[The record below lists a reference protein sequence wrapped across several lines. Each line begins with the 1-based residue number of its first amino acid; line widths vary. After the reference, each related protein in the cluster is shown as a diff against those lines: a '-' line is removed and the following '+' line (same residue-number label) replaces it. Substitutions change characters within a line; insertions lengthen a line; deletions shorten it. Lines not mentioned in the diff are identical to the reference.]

1 MGRITMAIDR
11 ELQKYYEDRFG
22 MMATQ
27 GWSDLMDDIE
37 EMIKSTDSIEGV
49 DDEKKLQFRK
59 GELNMLKWMK
69 SIKSISEQAYEEL
82 NNEST

>member
-69 SIKSISEQAYEEL
+69 SIKSVSEQAYEEL

>member
-11 ELQKYYEDRFG
+11 ELQKYYEERFG

-69 SIKSISEQAYEEL
+69 SIKSISEQTYEEL
-82 NNEST
+82 NNESN

>member
-1 MGRITMAIDR
+1 MAIDR

>member
-1 MGRITMAIDR
+1 MAVDR

-27 GWSDLMDDIE
+27 GWLDLMDDIE
-37 EMIKSTDSIEGV
+37 EMIKSTNSIEGV
-49 DDEKKLQFRK
+49 DDEKNLHFRK

-69 SIKSISEQAYEEL
+69 SIKSVSEQAYEEL
-82 NNEST
+82 NNESN

>member
-82 NNEST
+82 NNESN

>member
-1 MGRITMAIDR
+1 MGRITMAVDR

-27 GWSDLMDDIE
+27 GWLDLMDDIE
-37 EMIKSTDSIEGV
+37 EMIKSTNSIEGI
-49 DDEKKLQFRK
+49 DDEKNLQFRK

-69 SIKSISEQAYEEL
+69 SIKSVSEQAYEEL
-82 NNEST
+82 NNESN

>member
-1 MGRITMAIDR
+1 MAVDR

-27 GWSDLMDDIE
+27 GWLDLMDDIE
-37 EMIKSTDSIEGV
+37 EMIKSTNSIEGI
-49 DDEKKLQFRK
+49 DDEKNLQFRK

-69 SIKSISEQAYEEL
+69 SIKSVSEQAYEEL
-82 NNEST
+82 NNESN

>member
-1 MGRITMAIDR
+1 MERITMAIDR

-82 NNEST
+82 NNESN

>member
-1 MGRITMAIDR
+1 MAVDI

-27 GWSDLMDDIE
+27 GWSDLMADIE

-82 NNEST
+82 NNESN

>member
-1 MGRITMAIDR
+1 MAIDR

-82 NNEST
+82 NNESN

>member
-1 MGRITMAIDR
+1 MAIDI

-82 NNEST
+82 NNAYFE

>member
-1 MGRITMAIDR
+1 MAVDR

-49 DDEKKLQFRK
+49 DNEKKLQFRK